1 MNGKRGVA
9 LGATLAALTGVA
21 VATLDPV
28 VTGLAVNVPL
38 LTGTAGSFTLP
49 LAVIGVIKLA
59 AAASISGVDVFG
71 PIFQLAGLGK
81 GLLPALPEVPSPLGY
96 NKRQGYQQRQRR
108 SAANEIDGEAV
119 FGLVSSLDMYS
130 CGKALVCSLRAKDQ
144 AQLADDEALIMSLFA
159 VKPASRYSLGGP
171 KAEYNLA
178 AEYGAL
184 AKDEVACQIRYQ
196 ECPYTADQ
204 MMATLRSSNL

>member
-1 MNGKRGVA
+1 
-9 LGATLAALTGVA
+9 
-21 VATLDPV
+21 
-28 VTGLAVNVPL
+28 
-38 LTGTAGSFTLP
+38 
-49 LAVIGVIKLA
+49 
-59 AAASISGVDVFG
+59 
-71 PIFQLAGLGK
+71 
-81 GLLPALPEVPSPLGY
+81 
-96 NKRQGYQQRQRR
+96 
-108 SAANEIDGEAV
+108 
-119 FGLVSSLDMYS
+119 
-130 CGKALVCSLRAKDQ
+130 
-144 AQLADDEALIMSLFA
+144 

>member
-1 MNGKRGVA
+1 MY
-9 LGATLAALTGVA
+9 
-21 VATLDPV
+21 
-28 VTGLAVNVPL
+28 
-38 LTGTAGSFTLP
+38 FT
-49 LAVIGVIKLA
+49 
-59 AAASISGVDVFG
+59 AASSLGVLAYGGHAFNFLIPTNVVFVLFSEFWTERAKMAAKP
-71 PIFQLAGLGK
+71 PIFA
-81 GLLPALPEVPSPLGY
+81 S
-96 NKRQGYQQRQRR
+96 NK
-108 SAANEIDGEAV
+108 E
-119 FGLVSSLDMYS
+119 
-130 CGKALVCSLRAKDQ
+130 
-144 AQLADDEALIMSLFA
+144 DEYCTIVYLFFS